1 MHSKRGTAIA
11 LSVGALSLVAASCG
25 PKGSSQPALSA
36 NPLVVFPAP
45 PDTTR
50 IQFLTRIGS
59 SLDIVEQR
67 STSFWQTLIGE
78 TEEAA
83 EGKPIMKPYGMALH
97 AGRMYVCDTALGG
110 VEVIDLEDRSFDYFQ
125 PRGLGQLRKPI
136 NCFVDANDGRLYV
149 ADVERGQ
156 VVVFDT
162 NGRYVSSFGAEES
175 IRPTDVFVDA
185 AGIWVCD
192 IAGQQIRVYDKQTY
206 RLAASYPNAEPDEP
220 GHLYN
225 PTNIFVTPERLYVS
239 DFGDFKVKVYT
250 RDGHYL
256 SSVGGYGTS
265 PGQFARPKGIA
276 VDAAENLY
284 VVDAGFENVQLFDRD
299 GNLLMFFGGP
309 YEGPGYM
316 WLPAKVII
324 DYDNLE
330 YFQQFVHESFAL
342 KYLVLVTNQY
352 GPDKISVYGFV
363 EPRKKIAEN

>member
-1 MHSKRGTAIA
+1 
-11 LSVGALSLVAASCG
+11 LLSLVAASCG
-25 PKGSSQPALSA
+25 PKGSTQPLLSA
-36 NPLVVFPAP
+36 EPLVVFPSP

-50 IQFLTRIGS
+50 IQFLTRFGS

-67 STSFWQTLIGE
+67 PTSFWQTLIGE
-78 TEEAA
+78 TEEA
-83 EGKPIMKPYGMALH
+83 EKGKPILKPYGIALH
-97 AGRMYVCDTALGG
+97 AGKIYVCDTALGG
-110 VEVIDLEDRSFDYFQ
+110 IEVIDLESHSFEYFQ
-125 PRGLGQLRKPI
+125 PRGLGQLQKPI
-136 NCFVDANDGRLYV
+136 NCFVDGDDGRLYV

-162 NGRYVSSFGAEES
+162 SGRYVNSFGTEEGM
-175 IRPTDVFVDA
+175 RPTDVFVDE

-192 IAGQQIRVYDKQTY
+192 IAGQRVRVYDKNTF
-206 RLAASYPNAEPDEP
+206 LLSATYPNTEPDEP

-225 PTNIFVTPERLYVS
+225 PTNIFVTPDRLYVS

-250 RDGHYL
+250 RDGEYL
-256 SSVGGYGTS
+256 SSVGSYGTS
-265 PGQFARPKGIA
+265 LGQFARPKGIA
-276 VDAAENLY
+276 VDSNHNLY

-299 GNLLMFFGGP
+299 GKLLMFFGGP

-324 DYDNLE
+324 DYENLE
-330 YFQQFVHESFAL
+330 YFQQFVHDSFVL

-363 EPRKKIAEN
+363 EPRQTIAGH